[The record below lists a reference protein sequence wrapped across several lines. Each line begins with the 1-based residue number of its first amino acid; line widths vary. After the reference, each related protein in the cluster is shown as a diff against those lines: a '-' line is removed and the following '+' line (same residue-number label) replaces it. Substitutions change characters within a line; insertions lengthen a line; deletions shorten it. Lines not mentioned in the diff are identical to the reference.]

1 MNQREKKVQE
11 SASFYNEQ
19 FLNID
24 FKQNE
29 YVYRSI
35 KPYFKG
41 KLALEL
47 GPASGFMTKQL
58 LNDFESIHLIEASQK
73 LLDQIPAYSNVIKH
87 CAMFE
92 DFETDKRFDT
102 IIMSHVLEHI
112 ENPVQVLKKISKWL
126 SDDGVFIVSVP
137 NALSIHRKVAVK
149 MGLLPTE
156 YTLNERDHA
165 LGHYRVYDL
174 NRLAA
179 DMMEAGYHITAK
191 GGSFLKPVTNGQI
204 DQNWTAAMIDG
215 FFEVGKEFPEY
226 CADIFV
232 IAGK

>member
-1 MNQREKKVQE
+1 MNEREKKVQD

-29 YVYRSI
+29 YVYKSI

-41 KLALEL
+41 TLALEL
-47 GPASGFMTKQL
+47 GPASGFMTKQML
-58 LNDFESIHLIEASQK
+58 HDFEKIHLIEASQA
-73 LLDQIPAYSNVIKH
+73 LLDQIPDYSNVIKH

-92 DFETDKRFDT
+92 DFETDMQFHT

-112 ENPVQVLKKISKWL
+112 ENPVQVLSKIRNWL
-126 SDDGVFIVSVP
+126 ASDGVFIVSVP
-137 NALSIHRKVAVK
+137 NAKSIHRKVAVK
-149 MGLLPTE
+149 MGLLPSE

-174 NRLAA
+174 DKLANDILAA
-179 DMMEAGYHITAK
+179 GYKIVAK
-191 GGSFLKPVTNGQI
+191 GGSFLKPISNGQI
-204 DQNWTAAMIDG
+204 EQYWTGTMIDG
-215 FFEVGKEFPEY
+215 FYEIGKEFPEY

-232 IAGK
+232 IAGM